1 MAHYALVIGIAQYQ
15 SFKHLPKA
23 AADAES
29 VAQVLEQYSDYSVTR
44 LPQSW
49 NAQTKRFEVSPQKSA
64 SADEVGEALKVL
76 LLKQGKKSDIL
87 IYFAGHGLTF
97 FDSLGEEKGAL
108 AASDCQVETVDKKL
122 VDCKRGID
130 LSSLNQLI
138 NKSDVS
144 SLVMLLDCCHSGYII
159 ESQLVQQTLTAFST
173 QRDYYLIAACRGFE
187 TVKALGWEAH
197 AIFTGALLKGLAS
210 ENASRN
216 GEVSGDRLFDY
227 ISNELKGTQ
236 WGQEPIRMGWGR
248 SITLVT
254 YPPSETPANEIT
266 FDRKNPYLG
275 LSAFEAE
282 QEKYFYG
289 REEAIRTLITHL
301 TNSRFLSILGYSGS
315 GKSSLIKAG
324 LLPQLSRDRI
334 PGSSQWSVES
344 FTPGKHPRDKLVDI
358 LARPREQN
366 QPFVIFIDQFEE
378 VFTLCEDEAERKGFI
393 RLIAEEMKDTERQS
407 RMIIALRGDFLSRC
421 ADYPEVLNLI
431 NHIPTT
437 TYIVKSLGIQE
448 VLEAIEK
455 PAELHGVKFER
466 GLVLHIAQDVAGQ
479 PGALPLLQYALKEL
493 WRVCIEKP
501 ASPQPLLTKKGY
513 EEIGGVQGAL
523 ENRANA
529 IYQSFSDGDRIF
541 VRKLFMEL
549 VQLDEGNEVKVTR
562 RRVDWDR
569 LRAIA
574 DSPQQ
579 LEQVIGL
586 LAEAHQRL
594 IIVDEHT
601 VEVAH
606 EALLCRWKLLRE
618 WIEENLE
625 NIRISRRL
633 ERACREWKETYGKS
647 DGALLTGARL
657 LEVEEW
663 EKRVQPKLTGD
674 ERDFLGKSVGRR
686 KREEQAELEQQRK
699 RTRFAIASLI
709 AVTGLTIL
717 TGTAWINAERGQ
729 IIALSQAS
737 EAKFI
742 LNRNSLDPLVEAL
755 KAGTRLKQIDWVP
768 GNKEVRQ
775 QVMETLTQAVYWVR
789 ERDRLQGHND
799 AVQSVSF
806 SRDGTMLAS
815 AGYDNTVKL
824 WNLERNPKKP
834 ISLPHDRAVFS
845 VTFSPDSQT
854 IASAS
859 FDKTVKLWNRD
870 GTLKYTLPHNKV
882 VYSVTFSP
890 KGDTIATGD
899 KSGNVT
905 FWNSNG
911 QKKDSF
917 QPHKS
922 TVLGLRFNQQ
932 GNILATASKDGTVQL
947 WKLTPKLQKQNPTTL
962 KHGNRV
968 DSVSFSPDGE
978 TIATASQDKIVKF
991 WKPDGTP
998 LSNLTIKGESGFTS
1012 VSFSP
1017 DNKTIATANLVG
1029 QVQLWERNEKEIKEI
1044 ETLSG
1049 HSSRANSV
1057 SFIHNGNILASA
1069 SNDRTVKLW
1078 QVKLPLVTRI
1088 KAHSQRVFDVSFS
1101 PNGQKFASAGDGN
1114 TIQIWDGN
1122 GNWQQTLN
1130 GHSKQVDSVS
1140 FSTNAEKIASSSLDD
1155 TVKLWTWQGKQYQ
1168 LKRTIP
1174 RESLLEGV
1182 SSVSFNPTNTNN
1194 PLLAVVDTQGSVKIL
1209 DINGSKKYNFQA
1221 HKKEI
1226 WTVSFSLD
1234 GKTIATASGDR
1245 TAKLWDVKGKPK
1257 VTLEGHNAAVRDISF
1272 HPKINLIATASEDNT
1287 VKLWDFSGQLLKN
1300 ITGHTEQVKSVRFS
1314 PDGGRIATASADRT
1328 LKLWNL
1334 DGTLITTLKGHSGG
1348 VNSISFNPK
1357 NSKILISGSSDSTI
1371 IIWHLENLTLDGL
1384 LKRGCEHLHGYLPN
1398 DSQGLKNICN

>member
-29 VAQVLEQYSDYSVTR
+29 VAQVLEKYSDYSVTR

-122 VDCKRGID
+122 VDCQRGID

-138 NKSDVS
+138 KKSDVS
-144 SLVMLLDCCHSGYII
+144 SLVMLLDCCHSGYFI

-173 QRDYYLIAACRGFE
+173 QRDYYLIAACRSFE
-187 TVKALGWEAH
+187 TVKALEGEAN

-216 GEVSGDRLFDY
+216 GQVSGDRLFDY

-254 YPPSETPANEIT
+254 YPPSKTPANEIT

-393 RLIAEEMKDTERQS
+393 RLIAEEMKDTERKS

-437 TYIVKSLGIQE
+437 TYIVKSLGIEE

-455 PAELHGVKFER
+455 PAELHGVKFEQ

-493 WRVCIEKP
+493 WRVCIIEKP

-513 EEIGGVQGAL
+513 EEIGGVEGAL
-523 ENRANA
+523 ENRANV

-549 VQLDEGNEVKVTR
+549 AQLGEGNEVTR
-562 RRVDWDR
+562 RRVDGER
-569 LRAIA
+569 LREIA
-574 DSPQQ
+574 DSPEQ
-579 LEQVIGL
+579 LKRVIER
-586 LAEAHQRL
+586 LAGAQQRL
-594 IIVDEHT
+594 IIVDENT

-606 EALLCRWKLLRE
+606 EALLSQWKLLRE
-618 WIEENLE
+618 WIEEDLE

-633 ERACREWKETYGKS
+633 ERACREWKETFGKS
-647 DGALLTGARL
+647 DDALLTGARL
-657 LEVEEW
+657 AEVEEW

-674 ERDFLGKSVGRR
+674 KREFLRKSVGRR

-717 TGTAWINAERGQ
+717 TGTAWINAEKGQ

-789 ERDRLQGHND
+789 ERDRLKAHNNI
-799 AVQSVSF
+799 VQSVSF
-806 SRDGTMLAS
+806 SPDGTMLAS
-815 AGYDNTVKL
+815 AGYDKTVKL
-824 WNLERNPKKP
+824 WNLEGKQKKL
-834 ISLPHDRAVFS
+834 ISLPHNERVFS
-845 VTFSPDSQT
+845 VSFSPDSKT

-870 GTLKYTLPHNKV
+870 GTPKGSPLLHSNRLYAVAFN
-882 VYSVTFSP
+882 P
-890 KGDTIATGD
+890 KGDKIATGD
-899 KSGNVT
+899 RDGTVTIWDLKETGKTEFKNAHKDIVYSLSFSPDGSLLVTGSRDKTAKLWTLDPTQNKRPKVLQHSNVVSSVS
-905 FWNSNG
+905 FSRNG
-911 QKKDSF
+911 E
-917 QPHKS
+917 
-922 TVLGLRFNQQ
+922 V
-932 GNILATASKDGTVQL
+932 ATASKDGLVKLWKADGSFLRQLKGENKNEFTSVNFSRDGKIIAAGRLDGKVQL
-947 WKLTPKLQKQNPTTL
+947 WELNGKEIEILEGHTDRVNSVSFNDDGKTLASASSDQTVKLWQIQLPLLTHLKAHNKRVMDVSFSPDGKIFASASEDKTIKLWKSSGDFQQPLNAHRDL
-962 KHGNRV
+962 V
-968 DSVSFSPDGE
+968 DSVSFSPNSE
-978 TIATASQDKIVKF
+978 KIASTSRDDTVNIWTRQGKGYKQENPNKI
-991 WKPDGTP
+991 
-998 LSNLTIKGESGFTS
+998 FTRHSFIGDSS

-1017 DNKTIATANLVG
+1017 DLKNQAIAVADPQGIVWFIGENGKQKYPAFQAHQAHILRVRFSPDGKSLATASEDGTAKIWHLDG
-1029 QVQLWERNEKEIKEI
+1029 KLKY
-1044 ETLSG
+1044 TLPGHTSG
-1049 HSSRANSV
+1049 V
-1057 SFIHNGNILASA
+1057 E
-1069 SNDRTVKLW
+1069 
-1078 QVKLPLVTRI
+1078 
-1088 KAHSQRVFDVSFS
+1088 DVSFS
-1101 PNGQKFASAGDGN
+1101 RDGN
-1114 TIQIWDGN
+1114 
-1122 GNWQQTLN
+1122 
-1130 GHSKQVDSVS
+1130 
-1140 FSTNAEKIASSSLDD
+1140 
-1155 TVKLWTWQGKQYQ
+1155 
-1168 LKRTIP
+1168 R
-1174 RESLLEGV
+1174 
-1182 SSVSFNPTNTNN
+1182 
-1194 PLLAVVDTQGSVKIL
+1194 
-1209 DINGSKKYNFQA
+1209 
-1221 HKKEI
+1221 
-1226 WTVSFSLD
+1226 
-1234 GKTIATASGDR
+1234 IATAS
-1245 TAKLWDVKGKPK
+1245 K
-1257 VTLEGHNAAVRDISF
+1257 
-1272 HPKINLIATASEDNT
+1272 DNT
-1287 VKLWDFSGQLLKN
+1287 VKLWDRNGNLLKTL
-1300 ITGHTEQVKSVRFS
+1300 TGHSAAVISVSFS
-1314 PDGGRIATASADRT
+1314 PDGDAIATASEDRT
-1328 LKLWNL
+1328 IKLWNL

-1348 VNSISFNPK
+1348 INSISFNPK

-1384 LKRGCEHLHGYLPN
+1384 LKRGCEHLHGYVQN
-1398 DSQGLKNICN
+1398 DSQGLNNICK